1 MYKRF
6 LFCLG
11 LFALRAVQLFPQDLS
26 VRSSDLRIER
36 RTDGIHLFIR
46 KKPDI
51 SSVLLTESTRDPGQQ
66 ADNFAYR
73 AAEWNA
79 VNGNELRVIEG
90 LRIAHESRIY
100 SIIDSSPE
108 EHPELGA
115 AFHLLIPPV
124 LIYGYENTRHG
135 EVYVRDGVYINIRSF
150 ALPYGDYRGPFRDNP
165 YRLQAVPREPP
176 PPEGYM
182 GDTVRAFSEIS
193 SSGQGELIYSA
204 GPDDLVDKIRE
215 VLEQEKGKGIEIVL
229 CLDTTSSMKNDIDSV
244 REKLIPM
251 ISDMIADFNSFKI
264 GMVLYKDYFDEYLN
278 QVVPFTGDFAEF
290 QATLNNIRVSG
301 GRDIPEAV
309 YEALYEAA
317 VQFAWEADSRSI
329 ILIGDAPPHPRP
341 RGKITREM
349 VDGAV
354 RERGIKV
361 NAIILPS
368 GGRTGP

>member
-6 LFCLG
+6 LCCLG
-11 LFALRAVQLFPQDLS
+11 LFGLWAVQLFAQDLT

-46 KKPDI
+46 KKPDL

-73 AAEWNA
+73 TAEWNA
-79 VNGNELRVIEG
+79 VNGDELRIIG
-90 LRIAHESRIY
+90 GRPISRESRIY

-115 AFHLLIPPV
+115 AFHLFIPPV

-135 EVYVRDGVYINIRSF
+135 EVYVADGVYINIRSF

-165 YRLQAVPREPP
+165 YRLQAVRREPP
-176 PPEGYM
+176 PSEEYM
-182 GDTVRAFSEIS
+182 GDTVKAFSEII
-193 SSGQGELIYSA
+193 SSGSGELIYST
-204 GPDDLVDKIRE
+204 GPDDLVDKIRG
-215 VLEQEKGKGIEIVL
+215 VLEQEKGKRIEIVL

-251 ISDMIADFNSFKI
+251 LSELIAEFASFKI

-278 QVVPFTGDFAEF
+278 QVIPFTGNFAEF

-309 YEALYEAA
+309 YEALHEAA
-317 VQFAWEADSRSI
+317 IQFAWEAESRLI
-329 ILIGDAPPHPRP
+329 ILIGDAPPHSRP
-341 RGKITREM
+341 RGEITRDM
-349 VDGAV
+349 VDAAV
-354 RERGIKV
+354 QERSIKV
-361 NAIILPS
+361 NAIILP
-368 GGRTGP
+368 GKT